1 MELTLPSLSFSTSE
15 LPKVLVHSSNR
26 CSVSTLHLRSLERRR
41 RKFIVYSSLP
51 ETAASIVIAAAVVGT
66 ATNYLLK
73 TIKASESTNA
83 ENLLKPCEDCSG
95 TGICGECKGE
105 GFVVKRMSD
114 ERAEKARLS
123 AKNMATRYT
132 AGLPKKW
139 SYCTKCS
146 SSRSCTTCGGRGTL

>member
-26 CSVSTLHLRSLERRR
+26 CSNSTLRLRSLERRR

-51 ETAASIVIAAAVVGT
+51 ETAASIVIAAAVV
-66 ATNYLLK
+66 
-73 TIKASESTNA
+73 

>member
-1 MELTLPSLSFSTSE
+1 MELTLPSLSFSTTE
-15 LPKVLVHSSNR
+15 LLKVLLHSSNR
-26 CSVSTLHLRSLERRR
+26 CSISILHLRSLKQRRK
-41 RKFIVYSSLP
+41 KFIVYSSLP

-66 ATNYLLK
+66 AANYLVK
-73 TIKASESTNA
+73 TMKVSESTNA
-83 ENLLKPCEDCSG
+83 ENLVKPCEDCSG
-95 TGICGECKGE
+95 TGICGECRGE

-114 ERAEKARLS
+114 ERAEKIS

-146 SSRSCTTCGGRGTL
+146 SS